1 MTKKAIFYSCI
12 SIVVVF
18 VLVVAVLEELGEGA
32 PHCAG
37 SSVGRRVEVEV
48 DGAKRTLLSK
58 FI

>member
-32 PHCAG
+32 PHCGG
-37 SSVGRRVEVEV
+37 SSVGSAVEVEV